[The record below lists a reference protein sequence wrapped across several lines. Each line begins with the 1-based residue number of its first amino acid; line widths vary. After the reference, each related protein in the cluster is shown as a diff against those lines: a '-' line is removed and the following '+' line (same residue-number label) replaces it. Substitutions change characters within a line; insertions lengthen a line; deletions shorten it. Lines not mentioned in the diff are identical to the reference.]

1 MPSPPVLWV
10 AGGHRVENS
19 WPVVLK
25 FGGRL
30 SQLMN
35 AVTTSLLQVSSLH
48 FVLEL
53 WNRHFLTYSYWR
65 ADAAAGSA
73 HVALLVS
80 SVTNCIASEI
90 SVPSG
95 IFRDSNFFSFLKFAG
110 VFRIRKIR
118 EFYEF
123 FFKFIKFAFSICAG
137 VIMLWT
143 CPSVSV
149 RAFRRAC

>member
-35 AVTTSLLQVSSLH
+35 AVMTSLLQVSSLH

-53 WNRHFLTYSYWR
+53 WNRHFLTYTYWR

-90 SVPSG
+90 SVPSV
-95 IFRDSNFFSFLKFAG
+95 IFRDSNFFLFLKFAAFSEF
-110 VFRIRKIR
+110 VKIR

-123 FFKFIKFAFSICAG
+123 FF
-137 VIMLWT
+137 
-143 CPSVSV
+143 
-149 RAFRRAC
+149 

>member
-1 MPSPPVLWV
+1 MPSPRVLWV

-19 WPVVLK
+19 WPAVSK

-35 AVTTSLLQVSSLH
+35 AVMTSLLQVSRLH

-53 WNRHFLTYSYWR
+53 WNRHFLTYAYWR

-90 SVPSG
+90 SVPSV
-95 IFRDSNFFSFLKFAG
+95 IFHDSNFF
-110 VFRIRKIR
+110 VFEIR
-118 EFYEF
+118 
-123 FFKFIKFAFSICAG
+123 
-137 VIMLWT
+137 
-143 CPSVSV
+143 
-149 RAFRRAC
+149 RRFQNS